1 MTPISLKQT
10 QFSLKQFAKWMGQPN
25 LCTLHKW
32 KKASVARFLG
42 KKHQTIIR
50 GQIRGNQLRD
60 GALLWETAVAH
71 FLVTFETSLP
81 LENLD
86 NVE

>member
-1 MTPISLKQT
+1 M

-25 LCTLHKW
+25 ICAFHKW
-32 KKASVARFLG
+32 KKALGARFLG

-50 GQIRGNQLRD
+50 GQIRANQLRD
-60 GALLWETAVAH
+60 GPLLWETAVAD
-71 FLVTFETSLP
+71 FLETFETLLP
-81 LENLD
+81 VENLD